1 MSDHNTEPLG
11 EHDLQRLAVIMA
23 DDPKFAAKL
32 ADAIAERLDEK
43 FGWRQGDMRAD
54 IAELNGQFKA
64 LDQKF
69 DRMEGGIDTLARNIQ
84 VFAERQETLARNS
97 EKRIEKKLDERFT
110 SLEAHLVNVIDRHL
124 GVPR

>member
-1 MSDHNTEPLG
+1 MPDHSTETLSDH
-11 EHDLQRLAVIMA
+11 DLSTLALLMA
-23 DDPKFAAKL
+23 DDPEFAAKL

-54 IAELNGQFKA
+54 INELKGKFKA

-69 DRMEGGIDTLARNIQ
+69 DHMQGGIDTLTQNIQ

-97 EKRIEKKLDERFT
+97 EKHIERK
-110 SLEAHLVNVIDRHL
+110 LEAHLVNVIDKHL